1 MLRVL
6 SSHWSLS
13 LTAGMPLLVDLAGTF
28 P

>member
-6 SSHWSLS
+6 SSQ
-13 LTAGMPLLVDLAGTF
+13 TAGMPLLVDLAGTF